1 MESNRRI
8 CSNGF
13 VLMFLDKILVQ
24 KFENS
29 QGGTT
34 MGLEELPFMSGYEG
48 FPSLRTDDDLV
59 AYTLT
64 KTGMMTMS
72 TPTPAELSKLLES
85 TDYTEVI
92 AAPLVAYILS
102 NQEYSFEACRRL
114 LKVYQFHP
122 NVIDKDVSAK
132 VLLLGMLQY
141 PTTDYSSLLNMIPD
155 QTVEPIGTIVKC
167 AEHLDACQFSQ
178 FWMEFKALETNPDFI
193 TITTR
198 STDQLRLAIASV
210 LSLSYRNAPLAVVTA
225 ALNTT
230 TIVGPVESVTATT
243 VTFLPTPNNTKRGK
257 IFQEGVS
264 CSAIATMIHRNATTA
279 AAMSQ

>member
-1 MESNRRI
+1 
-8 CSNGF
+8 
-13 VLMFLDKILVQ
+13 
-24 KFENS
+24 
-29 QGGTT
+29 
-34 MGLEELPFMSGYEG
+34 
-48 FPSLRTDDDLV
+48 
-59 AYTLT
+59 
-64 KTGMMTMS
+64 MS
-72 TPTPAELSKLLES
+72 TPTPAELTRLLES
-85 TDYTEVI
+85 TDYTEVM

-122 NVIDKDVSAK
+122 DVVDKVVSAK

-141 PTTDYSSLLNMIPD
+141 PTTDYSSLLNMLPD
-155 QTVEPIGTIVKC
+155 QTVEPVASIVKC

-178 FWMEFKALETNPDFI
+178 FWVEFKTLETNPNFI

-210 LSLSYRNAPLAVVTA
+210 LALSYRTAPLAVVTA

-230 TIVGPVESVTATT
+230 TVVGPMESVTATT
-243 VTFLPTPNNTKRGK
+243 VTFLPTPNNTKRGQ

-264 CSAIATMIHRNATTA
+264 CSAIATMIHKNAAA